1 MCEINAYLQR
11 EGKEELLLE
20 LVESVEADEGNLRVV
35 NMFGEEKE
43 VHGRLQR
50 FSLREG
56 KIIITAGS

>member
-20 LVESVEADEGNLRVV
+20 LVECVEAGEGALRVV
-35 NMFGEEKE
+35 NMFGEEK
-43 VHGRLQR
+43 VVSGSIQR

-56 KIIITAGS
+56 KIVLKEGP